1 MVSHL
6 EAIDLQ
12 FYGKLLISI
21 GMIWR
26 SFTSKPLKMQDEVQ
40 TLNQRV
46 PGSSPGAP
54 TKPNAFLFN
63 KLVERSREQNGSRAI
78 FVIARRATS

>member
-1 MVSHL
+1 
-6 EAIDLQ
+6 
-12 FYGKLLISI
+12 
-21 GMIWR
+21 MILR
-26 SFTSKPLKMQDEVQ
+26 SFTSKPLKMHDEVQ

-46 PGSSPGAP
+46 PGSIPGAP